1 MKMHTLLPILNI
13 IKRMNKLTSNE
24 SFILYRN
31 LETLDENILREL
43 DDYIFEKL
51 CKSRKGNE
59 LMYKEVLAIISVIKE
74 D

>member
-1 MKMHTLLPILNI
+1 MKMNTLLPILNI

-31 LETLDENILREL
+31 LEELDENLLREI
-43 DDYIFEKL
+43 DDYIFENL
-51 CKSRKGNE
+51 CKSRTGNE